1 MSKYEMDEDSRALPK
16 PIALTPEEVRH
27 VAAGVAAILQ
37 AEPEGRGTTAGM
49 YPPPPIEVNV

>member
-27 VAAGVAAILQ
+27 VAAGVAANS
-37 AEPEGRGTTAGM
+37 PGGAGGPR
-49 YPPPPIEVNV
+49 YHCGYVPSPSD